1 MVVSECINQVTNRN
15 AMNVVL
21 SFQCSFNLIK
31 IHLNNYGKVQYTK
44 QLKESNSGDN
54 DGGRTWK
61 LISHLILP

>member
-1 MVVSECINQVTNRN
+1 
-15 AMNVVL
+15 MNVVL

-31 IHLNNYGKVQYTK
+31 IHLNNYGKEQYTK
-44 QLKESNSGDN
+44 QLKESNFCSFSGDN